1 MPASLKQLEAF
12 YWTAILGGFTE
23 AAGRL
28 NLAQST
34 ISKRIAELEAVLNVQ
49 LFDRSTHAPRLSQAG
64 EASLPIAA
72 DMLTL
77 EHRLREAIGGP
88 ATFAGPFRFG
98 VTELVAL
105 TWLPKLIIAMKRDY
119 PNVIPVPEV
128 NASAHLFGKLAT
140 NDLDLVIGLDPP
152 QAPDF
157 ITLPLEAVQL
167 EWVSAPGFGPSNKRI
182 PLREMAKY
190 PIITRAQGSGLQR
203 LVLDWAAA
211 NGLQVNHVVQC
222 NSLNVLAGLAASG
235 LGVAF
240 LTAKFF
246 RSEIKRGQLR
256 IIKTEPPIPPV
267 RYFAVCRARAPSP
280 LASRVAKLAQV
291 CCDFSARSLPDD
303 TAAAPPRRKH
313 R

>member
-105 TWLPKLIIAMKRDY
+105 TWLPKLII
-119 PNVIPVPEV
+119 
-128 NASAHLFGKLAT
+128 
-140 NDLDLVIGLDPP
+140 
-152 QAPDF
+152 
-157 ITLPLEAVQL
+157 
-167 EWVSAPGFGPSNKRI
+167 
-182 PLREMAKY
+182 
-190 PIITRAQGSGLQR
+190 
-203 LVLDWAAA
+203 
-211 NGLQVNHVVQC
+211 
-222 NSLNVLAGLAASG
+222 
-235 LGVAF
+235 
-240 LTAKFF
+240 
-246 RSEIKRGQLR
+246 
-256 IIKTEPPIPPV
+256 
-267 RYFAVCRARAPSP
+267 
-280 LASRVAKLAQV
+280 
-291 CCDFSARSLPDD
+291 
-303 TAAAPPRRKH
+303 
-313 R
+313 